1 MHAESSSNNRQ
12 PGVWQTIVVPTAK
25 GLETFIWNM
34 AWFALVVAI
43 LFSGLLFPRHA
54 AEGGPQGERSA
65 EERAI
70 EANSV
75 ADEVPR

>member
-1 MHAESSSNNRQ
+1 MHAEPSSNNRQ
-12 PGVWQTIVVPTAK
+12 PSLWHTIVVPTAVGVEK
-25 GLETFIWNM
+25 FFWNI

-65 EERAI
+65 KDRAI
-70 EANSV
+70 QAQS
-75 ADEVPR
+75 AGDEVPR